1 MFTIIGLAIVFAG
14 VLVILNDMTGLGIF
28 IIIIGCLFFR
38 DKNPEPWYKR
48 TSNPFSGSDS
58 FGGYDGGF
66 GGDCDGGGD
75 GGGCG
80 D

>member
-1 MFTIIGLAIVFAG
+1 MLTIIGLAIIFAG

-48 TSNPFSGSDS
+48 TSNSFSGSDS
-58 FGGYDGGF
+58 FSSYDSGF
-66 GGDCDGGGD
+66 GGDCDGGD